1 MYKVFTNYE
10 EGAKVFGKEGKSLIW
25 SNEDNRGKTSI
36 AFKEGDIWVIPKNEG
51 YWKIKLRLKG
61 VEAKEIRLYE
71 MKEIDEEKMWFNIE
85 LEVDRMLTDLG
96 Y

>member
-1 MYKVFTNYE
+1 MNKIFTNYE
-10 EGAKVFGKEGKSLIW
+10 DGARIVGRNGQRVIW
-25 SNEDNRGKTSI
+25 ENEDDRGKTSI
-36 AFKEGDIWVIPKNEG
+36 SFKEGDIWVVPTNDGFFKV
-51 YWKIKLRLKG
+51 KLRLKG